1 MIIKEISI
9 RNFRSYYGE
18 NKFEFSDGLTLIIG
32 DNGDGKTTFFEAL
45 QWLFNTATEN
55 NSIHNASEMRKSKLE
70 IGESDEVAVRMVF
83 DHDGEKIVEK
93 SFTFERVS
101 DSSFKTSSITFRGYE
116 ETSSGRE
123 VVNGKT
129 LMDRDALMLLS
140 SGSVCSRESLLS
152 MFFRMQLR

>member
-18 NKFEFSDGLTLIIG
+18 NKFEFSEGLTLVIG

-55 NSIHNASEMRKSKLE
+55 NSIDNASEMRKSKLE

-83 DHDGEKIVEK
+83 DHDGEKVLK
-93 SFTFERVS
+93 NAS
-101 DSSFKTSSITFRGYE
+101 
-116 ETSSGRE
+116 
-123 VVNGKT
+123 
-129 LMDRDALMLLS
+129 LS
-140 SGSVCSRESLLS
+140 SARRRPHSRLLLLRSVDMRIQAQGV
-152 MFFRMQLR
+152 RW